1 MPHNPPSFLTRRILP
16 FGKASS
22 SLLRGNLPLLA
33 WLAWL
38 TALATLWATLTVTT
52 TVATSWAGRS
62 TRVVNPEGTVVNR
75 LALELLH
82 GLLSRRDISEISVS
96 ESTWLAGAA
105 VNGNT
110 DVNDVL
116 DIAEQ
121 LVQVGVGH
129 LEWEIADKEGL
140 GWGVLGTVG
149 LRVDHV
155 VDNHA
160 AAGEE
165 GVVKV
170 LDGLGGGGDV
180 LEGDIS
186 EPSFVSVFL
195 LVA

>member
-1 MPHNPPSFLTRRILP
+1 MLYNPPSFLTRRVLP
-16 FGKASS
+16 FAKASL
-22 SLLRGNLPLLA
+22 SLERGNLPL
-33 WLAWL
+33 LAWL

-62 TRVVNPEGTVVNR
+62 TRVVNTEGTVVNR

-82 GLLSRRDISEISVS
+82 GLLSRRNISEISVS
-96 ESTWLAGAA
+96 ESTWLTSAA

-110 DVNDVL
+110 DVDDVL

-129 LEWEIADKEGL
+129 LEWEVANEESL

-155 VDNHA
+155 VDDHA
-160 AAGEE
+160 AAGKE
-165 GVVKV
+165 GVVEV

-186 EPSFVSVFL
+186 ESSILSVFL
-195 LVA
+195 LGV

>member
-1 MPHNPPSFLTRRILP
+1 MLHNPPSFLTRRILP

-22 SLLRGNLPLLA
+22 SLERDNLPL
-33 WLAWL
+33 LAWL
-38 TALATLWATLTVTT
+38 TALATLWATFTVTT
-52 TVATSWAGRS
+52 TVTTSWAGRS
-62 TRVVNPEGTVVNR
+62 TRVVNTEGTVVNR

-129 LEWEIADKEGL
+129 LEWEVADEEGL

-155 VDNHA
+155 VNDHA

-165 GVVKV
+165 GIVEV
-170 LDGLGGGGDV
+170 LDGLGGGGDI
-180 LEGDIS
+180 LEGNIS
-186 EPSFVSVFL
+186 ESNFLSVFL
-195 LVA
+195 LII